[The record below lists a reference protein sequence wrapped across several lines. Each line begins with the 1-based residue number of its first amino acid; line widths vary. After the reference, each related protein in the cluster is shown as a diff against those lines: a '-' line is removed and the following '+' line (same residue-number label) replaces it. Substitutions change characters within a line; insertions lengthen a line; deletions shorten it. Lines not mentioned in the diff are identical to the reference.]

1 MRTFPSYRLLNSTK
15 SIGQKNLNNLK
26 FLLFHIYKPLKAEGF
41 FVQAL
46 LFLFPFRTLI
56 FILYPTLLVLL
67 HGVRRAAYNTCGRRD
82 TMRTTAVT
90 QHVPQPPHTAFSK
103 SRVKE
108 IEDFDY
114 IFRNKGW
121 RLKEKNPRKIGDA
134 RA

>member
-56 FILYPTLLVLL
+56 FILYPTLFVLL
-67 HGVRRAAYNTCGRRD
+67 HGVRRAAYDANDGRD
-82 TMRTTAVT
+82 TMCTAV
-90 QHVPQPPHTAFSK
+90 V
-103 SRVKE
+103 
-108 IEDFDY
+108 I
-114 IFRNKGW
+114 
-121 RLKEKNPRKIGDA
+121 
-134 RA
+134 